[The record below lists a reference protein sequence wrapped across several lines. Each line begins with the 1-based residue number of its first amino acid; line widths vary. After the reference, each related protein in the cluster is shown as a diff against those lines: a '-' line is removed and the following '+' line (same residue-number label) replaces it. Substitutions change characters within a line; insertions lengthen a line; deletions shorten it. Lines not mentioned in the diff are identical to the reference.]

1 MIEHWNMQESVDN
14 WITFLFSSI
23 SEEHKTKV
31 QIFNSDNKEI
41 RTILNEIIKQGEHEI
56 IWDGK
61 DDSGT
66 SVPCG
71 LYYYQV
77 TNGDYSSSKKNIL
90 L

>member
-23 SEEHKTKV
+23 SEKHITKV
-31 QIFNSDNKEI
+31 QIFNSDNKKI
-41 RTILNEIIKQGEHEI
+41 RTILNEIIKPGEHEI
-56 IWDGK
+56 QWDGK
-61 DDSGT
+61 DDSEA

-77 TNGDYSSSKKNIL
+77 INGDYKSPKKRIL